1 MLDQHHPRAKSV
13 GHGGPVSQ
21 APEWRPDVLQRIPD
35 PSIRSVLS
43 TKAAQSQVFSRYSS
57 FSSSSLCGIGF
68 VLLGWVVT
76 VHADLEQPW
85 TAIPRYLCVVCTSY
99 GSVSPMVDIEKLG
112 TPLLPTPLD
121 SSDPTATDM
130 MLPFLL

>member
-1 MLDQHHPRAKSV
+1 MLDQRHTRAKSEWV
-13 GHGGPVSQ
+13 TGAVSQ
-21 APEWRPDVLQRIPD
+21 APGCLQRIPD
-35 PSIRSVLS
+35 PLIRSVLS
-43 TKAAQSQVFSRYSS
+43 TKAAQSQVFSRYIS

-85 TAIPRYLCVVCTSY
+85 TAITRYLCLVCTEY
-99 GSVSPMVDIEKLG
+99 ESVSAMVDIEKLG
-112 TPLLPTPLD
+112 TPSLPTPLD
-121 SSDPTATDM
+121 SPDPTATDM